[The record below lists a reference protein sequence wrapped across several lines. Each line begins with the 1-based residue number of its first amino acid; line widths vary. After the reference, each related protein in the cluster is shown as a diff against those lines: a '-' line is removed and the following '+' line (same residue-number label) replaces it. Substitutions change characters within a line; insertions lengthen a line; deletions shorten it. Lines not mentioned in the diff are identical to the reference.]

1 MSAILIVLPKLEEAK
16 KIQKILNNHGYPEV
30 FSYNTAAQALQAA
43 QDMEMGVVISAY
55 KLSDM
60 FYLDLKDNLPKGFEL
75 ILIGS
80 VSAVT
85 NAGSGVL
92 SLVTPIR
99 VGDLV
104 STVDMVLGQLE
115 RQQKKKKKPVKKR
128 TEQEDNYIRNAKYLL
143 MDRNHLSEEEAF
155 RYIQKCSMDNSTN
168 MVETAQMILTLMY
181 QGDV

>member
-1 MSAILIVLPKLEEAK
+1 MSSILIVLPKLDEAK

-30 FSYNTAAQALQAA
+30 FSYNTAANVLQAA
-43 QDMEMGVVISAY
+43 QDMGTGVVISAY

-60 FYLDLKDNLPKGFEL
+60 FYLDLKDSLPKGFEL

-80 VSAVT
+80 ASTVSGAD
-85 NAGSGVL
+85 SGVL
-92 SLVTPIR
+92 SLATPLR

-115 RQQKKKKKPVKKR
+115 RQQRKRKKPAKKR
-128 TEQEDNYIRNAKYLL
+128 TEQEENYIKNAKYLL